1 MARPSIQPVIWQPPA
16 APERSRHSD
25 SAPPMPLPQVLAVNG
40 TGPEDVVVDEEGRLV
55 TGVEDGRILRLS
67 EEGRRIDQVADTG
80 GRPLGVELLGDGR
93 LLVCDAERGLLAVD
107 PDKGSVE
114 PLVAGRAMAAGRPLR
129 LCNNAAVARDGTV
142 FFTDSTQRFGLEHY
156 VADLLEHGGT
166 GRLLRRD
173 VSGEVTELLDGLQFA
188 NGVALSADESY
199 VAVAETGAYR
209 LRRVWLTGPDTGQS
223 EVLTDNLPGIPDNLS
238 TGEDGLIWV
247 ALASPRNPVLDWT
260 APRHPLLRKAT
271 WALPPAVLTKLEVR
285 TTWVVAVDDT
295 GAIVRDLQTSAPGYH
310 MVTGVRQRDGKLY
323 LGSLRERGIAVIDL

>member
-1 MARPSIQPVIWQPPA
+1 MARPSIHPVVWQSPA
-16 APERSRHSD
+16 APERSRR
-25 SAPPMPLPQVLAVNG
+25 SASEPPMPVPRVLAING
-40 TGPEDVVVDEEGRLV
+40 VGPEDVVVDEQGRLL
-55 TGVEDGRILRLS
+55 TGVADGRILRLS
-67 EEGRRIDQVADTG
+67 EDGRRIDRVAETG

-93 LLVCDAERGLLAVD
+93 LAVCDAVRGLLAVD
-107 PDKGSVE
+107 PDSGSVE
-114 PLVAGRAMAAGRPLR
+114 PLVAGQAMAGGRPLA
-129 LCNNAAVARDGTV
+129 LCNNSAVARDGTV

-209 LRRVWLTGPDTGQS
+209 IQRVWLTGPDAGQS
-223 EVLTDNLPGIPDNLS
+223 EVLADNLPGIPDNLS

-260 APRHPLLRKAT
+260 ASRHPLLRKAT
-271 WALPPAVLTKLEVR
+271 WAMPPALLTKLEVR
-285 TTWVVAVDDT
+285 TTWVVAIDGT
-295 GAIVRDLQTSAPGYH
+295 GAIVRDLQTAAPSYH
-310 MVTGVRQRDGKLY
+310 MVTGVRQHNGKLY
-323 LGSLRERGIAVIDL
+323 LGSLREQGIAVIDL

>member
-1 MARPSIQPVIWQPPA
+1 MARPSIQPVVWQPPS
-16 APERSRHSD
+16 APDRSRRSD
-25 SAPPMPLPQVLAVNG
+25 SAPPMPSPRVLAVNG
-40 TGPEDVVVDEEGRLV
+40 TGPEDVVVDEQGRLV

-67 EEGRRIDQVADTG
+67 EEGRRIDQVGDTG

-93 LLVCDAERGLLAVD
+93 LLVCDAVRGLLAVD
-107 PDKGSVE
+107 PSDGAVE
-114 PLVAGRAMAAGRPLR
+114 SLVASRDLAAGRPLR

-156 VADLLEHGGT
+156 MADLLEHGGT

-173 VSGEVTELLDGLQFA
+173 TSGEVTELLDGLQFA

-199 VAVAETGAYR
+199 VAVAETGSYR
-209 LRRVWLTGPDTGQS
+209 VRRVWLDTGRT
-223 EVLTDNLPGIPDNLS
+223 EVMTENLPGIPDNLS

-247 ALASPRNPVLDWT
+247 ALATPRNPVLDWSG
-260 APRHPLLRKAT
+260 PRHPLLRKAT
-271 WALPPAVLTKLEVR
+271 WTLPPAVLTKLETR
-285 TTWVVAVDDT
+285 TTWVVALDDT

-310 MVTGVRQRDGKLY
+310 MVTGVRQHNGKLY

>member
-1 MARPSIQPVIWQPPA
+1 MARPSIEPVVWRPPA
-16 APERSRHSD
+16 APERSRQ
-25 SAPPMPLPQVLAVNG
+25 SASTPPMPAPQVLAVNG
-40 TGPEDVVVDEEGRLV
+40 VGPEDVVVDEQGRLV
-55 TGVEDGRILRLS
+55 TGVADGRVLRIS
-67 EEGRRIDQVADTG
+67 DEGRRIDQVAETG

-93 LLVCDAERGLLAVD
+93 LLVCDAMRGLLAVD
-107 PDKGSVE
+107 PEGGAVE
-114 PLVAGRAMAAGRPLR
+114 QLVAGQATAAGRPLG
-129 LCNNAAVARDGTV
+129 LCNNSAVARDGTV

-188 NGVALSADESY
+188 NGVALAADESY

-209 LRRVWLTGPDTGQS
+209 IRRVWLTGPDTGQS
-223 EVLTDNLPGIPDNLS
+223 EVLADNLPGIPDNLS

-271 WALPPAVLTKLEVR
+271 WAMPPALLTKLEVR
-285 TTWVVAVDDT
+285 TTWVVAIDGT
-295 GAIVRDLQTSAPGYH
+295 GAIVRDLQTDAPGYH
-310 MVTGVRQRDGKLY
+310 MVTGVRQHDGKLY
-323 LGSLRERGIAVIDL
+323 LGSLREQGIAVIDL

>member
-1 MARPSIQPVIWQPPA
+1 MARPSIHPVIWRPPA
-16 APERSRHSD
+16 APERSRRTD
-25 SAPPMPLPQVLAVNG
+25 SSPPMPAPRVLAVNG
-40 TGPEDVVVDEEGRLV
+40 TGPEDVVVDEQGRVV
-55 TGVEDGRILRLS
+55 TGVADGRILRLS
-67 EEGRRIDQVADTG
+67 ADGREIAQVAETG
-80 GRPLGVELLGDGR
+80 GRPLGMELLGDGR

-107 PDKGSVE
+107 PDGGSVE
-114 PLVAGRAMAAGRPLR
+114 SLVPSRELAAGRPLR

-142 FFTDSTQRFGLEHY
+142 FFTDSTQRFDLAHY
-156 VADLLEHGGT
+156 VADLLEHSGT

-173 VSGEVTELLDGLQFA
+173 VSGEVTEVLDGLQFA

-209 LRRVWLTGPDTGQS
+209 LRRVWLTGPDAGRS

-247 ALASPRNPVLDWT
+247 ALATPRNAVLDWT

-295 GAIVRDLQTSAPGYH
+295 GDIVRDLQTSVPGYA
-310 MVTGVRQRDGKLY
+310 MVTGVRQHAGQLY
-323 LGSLRERGIAVIDL
+323 LGSLRAQGVAVIDL

>member
-1 MARPSIQPVIWQPPA
+1 MARPSIHPVVWQPPA
-16 APERSRHSD
+16 APERARRSD
-25 SAPPMPLPQVLAVNG
+25 SMPPMPAPQVVAVNG
-40 TGPEDVVVDEEGRLV
+40 VGPEDVVVDESGRLV

-67 EEGRRIDQVADTG
+67 EEGRRIEQVADTG

-107 PDKGSVE
+107 PEGGGVQ
-114 PLVAGRAMAAGRPLR
+114 PLVAGRAMAGGRPLR

-142 FFTDSTQRFGLEHY
+142 FFTDSTQRFGVEHY
-156 VADLLEHGGT
+156 LADLLEHGGT

-199 VAVAETGAYR
+199 VAVAETGSYR
-209 LRRVWLTGPDTGQS
+209 IRRVWLDSGES
-223 EVLTDNLPGIPDNLS
+223 EILTDNLPGIPDNLS
-238 TGEDGLIWV
+238 TGADGLIWV

-260 APRHPLLRKAT
+260 APRNPVLRKAT
-271 WALPPAVLTKLEVR
+271 WALPPAVLTRLEVR

-310 MVTGVRQRDGKLY
+310 MVTGVRQHGGKLY

>member
-16 APERSRHSD
+16 APERARRAD
-25 SAPPMPLPQVLAVNG
+25 SSPPMPVPQVFAVNG
-40 TGPEDVVVDEEGRLV
+40 TGPEDVVVDEQGRVV

-67 EEGRRIDQVADTG
+67 ADGREIAQVAETG

-93 LLVCDAERGLLAVD
+93 LLVCDAVRGLLAVD
-107 PDKGSVE
+107 PDGGSVE
-114 PLVAGRAMAAGRPLR
+114 ALVPGREQAAGRPLH

-142 FFTDSTQRFGLEHY
+142 FFTDSTQRFDLDHY

-209 LRRVWLTGPDTGQS
+209 LRRVWLTGPDAGQS

-247 ALASPRNPVLDWT
+247 ALASPRNTLLDWT

-295 GAIVRDLQTSAPGYH
+295 GEIVRDLQTSAPGYH
-310 MVTGVRQRDGKLY
+310 MVTGVRQHDGKLY
-323 LGSLRERGIAVIDL
+323 LGSLRAQGVAVIDL